1 MRRSLESSA
10 DVVQARTLASMTI
23 AARSARILGTRE
35 PAAAWSVGG
44 GKCPLL
50 VLRQRTGA
58 GEVVVGRPEPGRRQA
73 QKRQAQRC
81 GIGDVTGRKII
92 AQEPDQLR
100 RDDEVPDVGHEQGA
114 GAELPAQ

>member
-23 AARSARILGTRE
+23 AARRARIPGTRE
-35 PAAAWSVGG
+35 PAAAWSVRG

-73 QKRQAQRC
+73 QKRQAQRG
-81 GIGDVTGRKII
+81 GIGDMAGREVI
-92 AQEPDQLR
+92 AQMPDQLWR
-100 RDDEVPDVGHEQGA
+100 HDEVTDVRHQ
-114 GAELPAQ
+114 

>member
-10 DVVQARTLASMTI
+10 DLEQARTLASMTI
-23 AARSARILGTRE
+23 AARRARIPGTRE
-35 PAAAWSVGG
+35 PVAARSVRG

-81 GIGDVTGRKII
+81 GIGDMAGREVITQK
-92 AQEPDQLR
+92 PDELR
-100 RDDEVPDVGHEQGA
+100 RDDQVADVCHQESGS
-114 GAELPAQ
+114 AEL